1 MHGRERLV
9 MEPQIESESGTRDKI
24 IAAALDEFAEHGRA
38 GARVDRIAAAAGV
51 NKAMIYYHFKSK
63 DLLYVESLKEFFA
76 NVGRYALKLVGET
89 NTLDEALL
97 ALATVHATIITVKP
111 QVRTLFLR
119 ELADLSP
126 EIINTIIDSFRQSG
140 LVDVIKEKMHGA
152 LASGRIRQIDPRQ
165 LISAFI
171 SMSIGY
177 YFLYPISDAL
187 MQVTDREQFIE
198 ERKHII
204 VDIFLN
210 GIKVK

>member
-1 MHGRERLV
+1 
-9 MEPQIESESGTRDKI
+9 MEPNEDTESGTRHKI
-24 IAAALDEFAEHGRA
+24 FAAALDEFAEHGRA

-63 DLLYVESLKEFFA
+63 DQLYLDTLTEFFTT
-76 NVGRYALKLVGET
+76 VGRFALKLVGET
-89 NTLDEALL
+89 STLDEALL
-97 ALATVHATIITVKP
+97 ALATVHAKIITAKP

-126 EIINTIIDSFRQSG
+126 EIIDTIINSFRQSG
-140 LVDVIKEKMHGA
+140 MVDVIKEKMHGA

-177 YFLYPISDAL
+177 YFLYPISDVL
-187 MQVTDREQFIE
+187 MQVTDREEFIE
-198 ERKHII
+198 NRKRII